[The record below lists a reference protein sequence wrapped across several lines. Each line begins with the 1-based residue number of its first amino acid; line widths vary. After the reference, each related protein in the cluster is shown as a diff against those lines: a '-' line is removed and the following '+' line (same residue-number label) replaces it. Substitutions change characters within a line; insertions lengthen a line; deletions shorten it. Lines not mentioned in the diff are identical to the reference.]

1 MYFQDACSV
10 QAYRLLVVY
19 EHTMAVAVTVMVTV
33 VWFLFSR
40 LRGGK
45 AGVYCNKYLEH
56 KELELGWSLYPLVLL
71 LPVFVLSS

>member
-19 EHTMAVAVTVMVTV
+19 EHTMAVAVTVIITV
-33 VWFLFSR
+33 MWFLGRR

-45 AGVYCNKYLEH
+45 GGIFCNKYLDH
-56 KELELGWSLYPLVLL
+56 TELEFGWSLYPLVLL
-71 LPVFVLSS
+71 LPVFLLSS